1 MSQKYIKRQNKN
13 SHNVAFGKY
22 YATAVYDSHFIGTE
36 ELADF
41 IQRQASVKKS
51 DIKAVLQELGE
62 AMKHFFELGQKIKL
76 DGIGIMKVGFSSI
89 GVNKVEDC
97 TSATITTRRVLF
109 QPETERVVVGQEKK
123 KDGTVKQK
131 YVNAITLL
139 KDVVFEETHDNSMN
153 VESEESPAGGSGNS
167 ENSGSGSGPAES
179 AENAENGSGNSGSGN
194 SENSGNG
201 ENTENSGSGSGSNTN
216 ATPHSDQ
223 GSENDSNGTNS
234 VAAPVISGVSPFEET
249 SQVSISGPDGATIYY
264 SENGDDPDSND
275 TLYTQPF
282 TIDETTTIKAVAI
295 KDGVSSEVTTKVFT
309 KGTGGSGGFETG
321 S

>member
-167 ENSGSGSGPAES
+167 ENSGSG
-179 AENAENGSGNSGSGN
+179 N

-216 ATPHSDQ
+216 GT
-223 GSENDSNGTNS
+223 NGTNS
-234 VAAPVISGVSPFEET
+234 VAAPTISGVSPFEET

-264 SENGDDPDSND
+264 SENGDDPDAND

-282 TIDETTTIKAVAI
+282 TIDETTNIKAIAI
-295 KDGVSSEVTTKVFT
+295 KNGVSSQVTTKVFT
-309 KGTGGSGGFETG
+309 KDTGGSGGFETG